1 MLSLAR
7 MRPALPRGLAT
18 SCILRDAPK
27 AVPRST
33 SASPEVTPK
42 PVPAQQYPKP
52 GTSLQPYM
60 QLARLDKPIGSW
72 LLYMPCTWSIALAA
86 QHVGAPPSILLTN
99 LAIFGVGSVVMRG
112 AGCTI
117 NDMWDAKL
125 DAKVDRTRSRPL
137 AAGTVTYKQATGFLA
152 LQLAAGLGV
161 LLNLNWYSIVLG
173 ACSLGPVAIY
183 PFMKRVTYFPQAVLG
198 LTFTW
203 GTMLGWSAV
212 AGACY
217 WPAVLP
223 IYTGTAIWTVAY
235 DTIYAHQDKDDD
247 KFAGVKST
255 ALYFGDNGTKPA
267 LTAMT
272 SVWMPL
278 LAYGVHQASPIFA
291 PLSMLDGT
299 SEALLNWIDATLA
312 TGHPF
317 FAISWLAAAAHIA
330 WQIRTVDLNNRA
342 DLWRK
347 FSSTRTVGII
357 IFLGLLGDYVYQ
369 YTNDTLTNKSEVV
382 DA

>member
-1 MLSLAR
+1 
-7 MRPALPRGLAT
+7 
-18 SCILRDAPK
+18 
-27 AVPRST
+27 
-33 SASPEVTPK
+33 
-42 PVPAQQYPKP
+42 
-52 GTSLQPYM
+52 M

-223 IYTGTAIWTVAY
+223 IYT
-235 DTIYAHQDKDDD
+235 
-247 KFAGVKST
+247 
-255 ALYFGDNGTKPA
+255 
-267 LTAMT
+267 
-272 SVWMPL
+272 
-278 LAYGVHQASPIFA
+278 
-291 PLSMLDGT
+291 LSL
-299 SEALLNWIDATLA
+299 I
-312 TGHPF
+312 
-317 FAISWLAAAAHIA
+317 HI
-330 WQIRTVDLNNRA
+330 
-342 DLWRK
+342 
-347 FSSTRTVGII
+347 
-357 IFLGLLGDYVYQ
+357 
-369 YTNDTLTNKSEVV
+369 
-382 DA
+382 